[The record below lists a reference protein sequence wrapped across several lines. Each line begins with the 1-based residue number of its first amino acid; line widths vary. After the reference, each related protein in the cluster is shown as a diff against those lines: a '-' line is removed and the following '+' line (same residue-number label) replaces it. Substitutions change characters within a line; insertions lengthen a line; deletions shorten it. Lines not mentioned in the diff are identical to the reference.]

1 MFTGIIQGPGKIVGK
16 RTVGGGSAYDLEA
29 GFDLTE
35 PEEGE
40 SIAVSGVCLT
50 AYNIRGRCFSVDVSP
65 ETLSR
70 TKLGLIG
77 PGAIV
82 NLERA
87 LRLSDR
93 LGGHLVSGHVDC
105 LATVAGKKE
114 IGHYTIFSFSLPIEQ
129 GRYIIEKGSIT
140 IDGVSL
146 TVNSCGPGT
155 FTVSIIPH
163 TLKVTTLGALKA
175 GSKVNIEVDIIGKY
189 VEKLLAPRP
198 SMVGTDGHEKSKS
211 GEGIDSGFLAQHGFI

>member
-1 MFTGIIQGPGKIVGK
+1 MFTGIIEGLGTIAGR
-16 RTVGGGSAYDLEA
+16 RTAGGGIVFDLEA
-29 GFDLTE
+29 GFELTD
-35 PEEGE
+35 PTEGE

-50 AYNIRGRCFSVDVSP
+50 VYSIRGRRFSADVSP

-70 TKLGLIG
+70 TKLGLLG
-77 PGAIV
+77 PGDHV

-105 LATVAGKKE
+105 MATVASRKETGK
-114 IGHYTIFSFSLPIEQ
+114 YTLFSFSVPKAQ

-146 TVNSCGPGT
+146 TVNSCGPGD
-155 FTVSIIPH
+155 FAVSIIPH
-163 TLKVTTLGALKA
+163 TLKVTTLGVLKV
-175 GSKVNIEVDIIGKY
+175 GSKVNIEVDLIGKY
-189 VEKLLAPRP
+189 VEKLLSPRTQSDIP
-198 SMVGTDGHEKSKS
+198 DRS
-211 GEGIDSGFLAQHGFI
+211 EGINPGFLARNGFM

>member
-1 MFTGIIQGPGKIVGK
+1 MFTGIIAGIGKVTGK
-16 RTVGGGSAYDLEA
+16 RNVGGGLAFELKAD
-29 GFDLTE
+29 FDISE

-40 SIAVSGVCLT
+40 SIAVNGVCLT
-50 AYNIRGRCFSVDVSP
+50 AYNIRGHHFTADVSP

-70 TKLGLIG
+70 TKLGHIG
-77 PGAIV
+77 PGDSV

-93 LGGHLVSGHVDC
+93 LGGHMVSGHADC
-105 LATVAGKKE
+105 MASVSGKKE
-114 IGHYTIFSFSLPIEQ
+114 VGDYTIFNFTLPVEH

-146 TVNSCGPGT
+146 TVNSCGRGI
-155 FTVSIIPH
+155 FSVSIIPH
-163 TLKVTTLGALKA
+163 TLKITTLGLLKV

-189 VEKLLAPRP
+189 VEKLLAPKE
-198 SMVGTDGHEKSKS
+198 GS
-211 GEGIDSGFLAQHGFI
+211 GGDAGDTLNPGFLAQHGFM

>member
-1 MFTGIIQGPGKIVGK
+1 MFTGIIEGAGKIIGK
-16 RTVGGGSAYDLEA
+16 RTVGGGIAYDFEA

-40 SIAVSGVCLT
+40 SIAVNGTCLT
-50 AYNIRGRCFSVDVSP
+50 AYNIRGRSFSADVSP

-77 PGAIV
+77 PGTIV

-87 LRLSDR
+87 LKLSDR

-105 LATVAGKKE
+105 LATVASRKE
-114 IGHYTIFSFSLPIEQ
+114 IGNYTIFSFSLPSEQ

-146 TVNSCGPGT
+146 TVNSCGSGH
-155 FTVSIIPH
+155 FAVSVIPH
-163 TLKVTTLGALKA
+163 TLKVTTLGTLKV

-189 VEKLLAPRP
+189 VEKLLAPG
-198 SMVGTDGHEKSKS
+198 STMAGSDSN
-211 GEGIDSGFLAQHGFI
+211 EGINPGFLAQHGFV

>member
-1 MFTGIIQGPGKIVGK
+1 MFTGIIAGVGRVSGK
-16 RTVGGGSAYDLEA
+16 RSAGGGLAFDFEA
-29 GFDLTE
+29 SFDIDH

-40 SIAVSGVCLT
+40 SIAVNGVCLT
-50 AYNIRGRCFSVDVSP
+50 AYNIRGRYFTADVSP

-70 TKLGLIG
+70 TKLGHIG
-77 PGAIV
+77 AGDSV

-93 LGGHLVSGHVDC
+93 LGGHMVSGHVDC
-105 LATVAGKKE
+105 LATVSGKKAL
-114 IGHYTIFSFSLPIEQ
+114 GDYTIFDFTLPVEH

-146 TVNSCGPGT
+146 TVNSCGRGT
-155 FTVSIIPH
+155 FSVSIIPH
-163 TLKVTTLGALKA
+163 TLKITTLGLLKV

-189 VEKLLAPRP
+189 VEKLLAPKE
-198 SMVGTDGHEKSKS
+198 T
-211 GEGIDSGFLAQHGFI
+211 GEEEHKETLNPGFLAQHGFI

>member
-1 MFTGIIQGPGKIVGK
+1 MFTGIVEGAGKIIGK
-16 RTVGGGSAYDLEA
+16 RTVGGGLAYDFEA

-40 SIAVSGVCLT
+40 SIAVSGACLT
-50 AYNIRGRCFSVDVSP
+50 AYNIRGRNFSADVSP

-77 PGAIV
+77 PGTIV

-87 LRLSDR
+87 LKLSDR
-93 LGGHLVSGHVDC
+93 LGGHLVSGHIDC
-105 LATVAGKKE
+105 MATVTGRKE
-114 IGHYTIFSFSLPIEQ
+114 IGSYSIFNFSLPIEQ
-129 GRYIIEKGSIT
+129 ERYIIEKGSIT

-146 TVNSCGPGT
+146 TVNNCAPGQ
-155 FTVSIIPH
+155 FSVSVIPH
-163 TLKVTTLGALKA
+163 TLKVTTLGALRV

-189 VEKLLAPRP
+189 VEKLLAPR
-198 SMVGTDGHEKSKS
+198 SEVAGS
-211 GEGIDSGFLAQHGFI
+211 GSSEGINPGFLAQHGFM

>member
-1 MFTGIIQGPGKIVGK
+1 MFTGIIEGTGKITG
-16 RTVGGGSAYDLEA
+16 RRSAGGGIAYDFEA
-29 GFDLTE
+29 GFDLTD

-40 SIAVSGVCLT
+40 SIAINGACLT
-50 AYNIRGRCFSVDVSP
+50 AYNIRGRGFSADVSP

-77 PGAIV
+77 PGTMV

-93 LGGHLVSGHVDC
+93 LGGHIVSGHVDC
-105 LATVAGKKE
+105 LATVTGKKE
-114 IGHYTIFSFSLPIEQ
+114 IGQYTIFSFSLPIEQ

-146 TVNSCGPGT
+146 TVNSCGPGR
-155 FTVSIIPH
+155 FSVSIIPH
-163 TLKVTTLGALKA
+163 TLKMTTLGTLKIGA
-175 GSKVNIEVDIIGKY
+175 KVNIEVDIIGKY
-189 VEKLLAPRP
+189 VEKLLAPAGP
-198 SMVGTDGHEKSKS
+198 DSSANGES
-211 GEGIDSGFLAQHGFI
+211 GGGVDSGFLAQHGFV